1 MYKYTHID
9 ALYQVAR
16 YIEKA
21 PEHYKINTPVI
32 YRGTVKLHGAN
43 MGVVCTEKKLVA
55 QSRTQVLSLPSG
67 DRFGF
72 AAFMEERTA
81 VIREI
86 EAMVRAHDQVSKD
99 VAVVIYGEWVG
110 PGILGGTVVSQLP
123 EKQWA
128 LFAVKKIEGK
138 DDSTYLDVPYL
149 GNQYKDKRIFS
160 IADAGAYRLK
170 VDFSS
175 SESKEAALAEANQY
189 TVEVEKCCP
198 WTKLFFGIEGTG
210 EGIVWVPMG
219 EHRGNSDLCFKTKGD
234 AHKTK
239 AKRERPEVAPE
250 ILKSIEQF
258 VEFSVTPNRLN
269 QGLAAIEEMGHM
281 IEMKSIPHFLKWI
294 GQDVKRECEA
304 DLEASNLE
312 WKSVSKA
319 VMVKARGFFI
329 EEMGGR

>member
-16 YIEKA
+16 YIEKT
-21 PEHYKINTPVI
+21 PEHYKISTPVC

-43 MGVVCTEKKLVA
+43 MGVVCTEEKLVA

-86 EAMVRAHDQVSKD
+86 EAMVRTCQQVSKD
-99 VAVVIYGEWVG
+99 VAVVLYGEWIG
-110 PGILGGTVVSQLP
+110 PGIIGRTAISQLP
-123 EKQWA
+123 EKQWV

-138 DDSTYLDVPYL
+138 DDSTYLDAVPSL
-149 GNQYKDKRIFS
+149 GDRYKKERIFS
-160 IADAGAYRLK
+160 IKSSPTYELT
-170 VDFSS
+170 VDFDSL
-175 SESKEAALAEANQY
+175 ESKEAALAEATRY
-189 TVEVEKCCP
+189 TAEVESCCP
-198 WTKLFFGIEGTG
+198 WAKQFGIEGHG
-210 EGIVWVPMG
+210 EGIVWIPVG
-219 EHRGNSDLCFKTKGD
+219 EHWGNSDLCFKTKGD

-250 ILKSIEQF
+250 VLKSIDQF
-258 VEFSVTPNRLN
+258 VEFSVTPNRLT
-269 QGLAAIEEMGHM
+269 QGLAAVEEMGHA

-304 DLEASNLE
+304 DLEASDLE
-312 WKSVSKA
+312 WKDVSKA
-319 VMVKARGFFI
+319 VMAKARDFFI
-329 EEMGGR
+329 ETVPKS